1 MELYNQPVQS
11 EARGP
16 RARGAGL
23 KYASLWLQM
32 LALLASACSAGDR
45 GLPPAAVGSRAS
57 DTGPTPATAAATLP
71 VPSPTEQL
79 ESADWLHPYTLEG
92 LRERT
97 FESVPLKGREE
108 TLKTSIFTR
117 YAITYESD
125 GLLITGTMQ
134 IPAEGEPP
142 YPVIVM
148 NHGFFNRTE
157 YRSGDGTD
165 RAAEYLNRHGYLTL
179 SSDYR
184 SWGGSEAG
192 PSLYYSGLVI
202 DVVNLM
208 MAADDIPEADASR
221 IGMWG
226 HSMGGG
232 VTMKVLM
239 LDTPVRAAVL
249 YSTVSADDADM
260 LARWGLGCIG
270 DIEAGENQTD
280 CNSSDVVPLD
290 LPPEL
295 IRAYY
300 DASVDPE
307 LLRRIAPIHN
317 LSLLLVPVQI
327 HFGTE
332 DGRNM
337 VGTPP
342 EWSRKLFEALELA
355 GKPVEIFAYEAA
367 KHSFVGDSWVAF
379 MERSAHF
386 FDEYVKAGESQPDQA
401 PPSATP

>member
-1 MELYNQPVQS
+1 
-11 EARGP
+11 
-16 RARGAGL
+16 
-23 KYASLWLQM
+23 
-32 LALLASACSAGDR
+32 
-45 GLPPAAVGSRAS
+45 LPI
-57 DTGPTPATAAATLP
+57 
-71 VPSPTEQL
+71 PSPTKPL
-79 ESADWLHPYTLEG
+79 DSADWLHPYTLQG

-97 FESVPLKGREE
+97 FKSEPLKGREQ

-117 YAITYESD
+117 YAITYESE

-134 IPAEGEPP
+134 IPAQGEPP
-142 YPVIVM
+142 YPVILM
-148 NHGFFNRTE
+148 NHGYFNRIE

-208 MAADDIPEADASR
+208 MAAADIPEADASR
-221 IGMWG
+221 VGMWG

-232 VTMKVLM
+232 VTLKVLM

-260 LARWGLGCIG
+260 LQRWGLGCIG

-295 IRAYY
+295 IMAYY
-300 DASVDPE
+300 DASVDPG
-307 LLRRIAPIHN
+307 LLHRIAPIHN
-317 LSLLLVPVQI
+317 LSLIQVPVQI
-327 HFGTE
+327 HYGTE
-332 DGRNM
+332 DGQNM

-342 EWSRKLFEALELA
+342 EWSRKLFEALDLA
-355 GKPVEIFAYEAA
+355 GKPVEIFAYEAE

-379 MERSAHF
+379 MERGAHF
-386 FDEYVKAGESQPDQA
+386 FDEYVKPGGSGPDQV

>member
-1 MELYNQPVQS
+1 
-11 EARGP
+11 
-16 RARGAGL
+16 
-23 KYASLWLQM
+23 
-32 LALLASACSAGDR
+32 
-45 GLPPAAVGSRAS
+45 
-57 DTGPTPATAAATLP
+57 
-71 VPSPTEQL
+71 
-79 ESADWLHPYTLEG
+79 
-92 LRERT
+92 
-97 FESVPLKGREE
+97 LKGREE

-117 YAITYESD
+117 FAITYTSD

-134 IPAEGEPP
+134 IPAQGEPP
-142 YPVIVM
+142 YPVILM
-148 NHGFFNRTE
+148 NHGYFNRME
-157 YRSGDGTD
+157 YHSGDGTD

-184 SWGGSEAG
+184 SWGASEAG

-208 MAADDIPEADASR
+208 MAAEDIPEADASR

-239 LDTPVRAAVL
+239 LETPVRAAVL

-270 DIEAGENQTD
+270 DIDAGENQTD
-280 CNSSDVVPLD
+280 CNSSDVIPLD

-300 DASVDPE
+300 DASLDPA
-307 LLRRIAPIHN
+307 LLQQVAPIHN
-317 LSLLLVPVQI
+317 LSLVRVPVQI
-327 HFGTE
+327 HYGTE
-332 DGRNM
+332 DGKNM

-342 EWSRKLFEALELA
+342 EWSRKLFDALELA
-355 GKPVEIFAYEAA
+355 GKRAEIFAYEAE

-386 FDEYVKAGESQPDQA
+386 FDVYVKAGGPRPAQV